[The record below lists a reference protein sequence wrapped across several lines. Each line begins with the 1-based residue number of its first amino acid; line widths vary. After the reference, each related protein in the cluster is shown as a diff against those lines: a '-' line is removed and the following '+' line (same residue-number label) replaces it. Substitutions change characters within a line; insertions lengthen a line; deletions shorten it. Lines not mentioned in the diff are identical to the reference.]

1 MGIARALFKKP
12 EILILDEA
20 TNSLDL
26 QTELEIINNLKN
38 LENKITV
45 IIISH
50 SKQTLS
56 YCDEILDFSNLNN
69 I

>member
-1 MGIARALFKKP
+1 MNSI
-12 EILILDEA
+12 

-26 QTELEIINNLKN
+26 QTELQIINNLKN